1 MSLLYPVGAVA
12 VGIQQLI
19 TAGSQFDGARSTSA
33 LTTGNGMNKY
43 ATDTKGGLFDFE
55 QSEPIVVHNVMA
67 DFGGSV
73 TYSLYV
79 VNLDGAGAVIS
90 GESMLVTSGTGA
102 TLSYVS
108 RLTLGPKQA
117 VQLITSG
124 ATAAMKGRAWATICR
139 MFQG

>member
-1 MSLLYPVGAVA
+1 
-12 VGIQQLI
+12 
-19 TAGSQFDGARSTSA
+19 
-33 LTTGNGMNKY
+33 MNKY

-79 VNLDGAGAVIS
+79 VNLDANGAVIA
-90 GESMLVTSGTGA
+90 GESLLITSGTAA

-108 RLTLGPKQA
+108 RLTLGVKQA
-117 VQLITSG
+117 VQLITTG
-124 ATAAMKGRAWATICR
+124 ASAAMKARSWATSCR
-139 MFQG
+139 GFQG